1 MSKMVVLPKIPLYI
15 GWLVCVLVIP
25 VGHEN
30 EKGLAPDNG
39 GLVGRTNTPC
49 LVQKQGR
56 GCLFWAYSGG
66 HRAGERLPL
75 FRGCLLYTSRCV

>member
-25 VGHEN
+25 VRHEN

-39 GLVGRTNTPC
+39 GLMG
-49 LVQKQGR
+49 
-56 GCLFWAYSGG
+56 
-66 HRAGERLPL
+66 
-75 FRGCLLYTSRCV
+75 